1 MKLPNAQS
9 AEIAPAKLKDYLLN
23 PDHRRGGTKARV
35 LISFGYRS
43 EEWQR
48 LAEGLRKSHLPAEV
62 HTTHETEYGRRFD
75 IIAPLAAP
83 DGRSLMLRSVWQIDT
98 GTDHP
103 RLITIYPE

>member
-35 LISFGYRS
+35 LLSFGYRP
-43 EEWQR
+43 EQWQR
-48 LAEGLRKSHLPAEV
+48 LADDLCESHLSAEV
-62 HTTHETEYGRRFD
+62 HAAHQTEYGRRFD
-75 IIAPLAAP
+75 IIAPLTTP